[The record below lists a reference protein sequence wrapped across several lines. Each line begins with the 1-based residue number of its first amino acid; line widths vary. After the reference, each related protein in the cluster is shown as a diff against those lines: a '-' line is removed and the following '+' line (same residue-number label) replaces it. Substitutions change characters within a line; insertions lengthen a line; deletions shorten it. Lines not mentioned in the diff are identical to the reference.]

1 MQLKLFNPQQAH
13 AELTKLW
20 PQIKAALSAGHKLEL
35 TIKRE
40 KRSLDQNALLWS
52 CLTDLSK
59 QVEWYGQ
66 KLTKEEFKDL
76 LTAGLKKQKAIPGID
91 GGFVMVGSSTSSMT
105 KEEMSD
111 LITLAH
117 AFGDERSVKWSPTS
131 IGSFDDQGREES

>member
-1 MQLKLFNPQQAH
+1 MAVTVKLYNPQQGH
-13 AELTKLW
+13 AEITKLW
-20 PQIKAALSAGHKLEL
+20 PEIKSALQSGHKLEL

-52 CLTDLSK
+52 VLTDLSK
-59 QVEWYGQ
+59 QVKWYDQ

-76 LTAGLKKQKAIPGID
+76 LTAGLKKQKAVPGID
-91 GGFVMVGSSTSSMT
+91 GGFVMLGTSTSSMT

-117 AFGDERSVKWSPTS
+117 AFGDERGVKWSPTS
-131 IGSFDDQGREES
+131 IGSFDDQG